1 MVPTKLH
8 VRQHD
13 GDRVRRVR
21 GVNSTGEGSTRWIDL
36 HHALAPTNDASL
48 DRGVLDHC
56 SAVRSDSNAPSRR
69 ASFSGTAASRSRMRF
84 SSVSRRPCSLTMSCS
99 RSSSLRDLSA
109 RRNAPWASPARCSSK
124 RRAIAEYDAPPSRS
138 SSACSSTVFPGGL
151 RRGWT
156 RSRVESLGPRLSV
169 RLFELC
175 LGKMY
180 LTNPK
185 ELPWRVD
192 PAPGG
197 RYHGWPFVPRIACTG
212 QTESGI
218 VGLLDLRDR
227 IEQSHLTT
235 DRSSRRSGQQSRTRT
250 AKVKEELIRS
260 H

>member
-1 MVPTKLH
+1 
-8 VRQHD
+8 
-13 GDRVRRVR
+13 
-21 GVNSTGEGSTRWIDL
+21 
-36 HHALAPTNDASL
+36 
-48 DRGVLDHC
+48 
-56 SAVRSDSNAPSRR
+56 
-69 ASFSGTAASRSRMRF
+69 
-84 SSVSRRPCSLTMSCS
+84 
-99 RSSSLRDLSA
+99 
-109 RRNAPWASPARCSSK
+109 
-124 RRAIAEYDAPPSRS
+124 
-138 SSACSSTVFPGGL
+138 
-151 RRGWT
+151 
-156 RSRVESLGPRLSV
+156 
-169 RLFELC
+169 
-175 LGKMY
+175 MY